1 MTCSELLARLD
12 DLLDGALGPEERV
25 EIDRHLSLCVGCRNE
40 AEARAAVQSRIDG
53 LARWVDPPRDLWP
66 GIVGRIERQ
75 KVERGRFGSRARRF
89 ALAAAAAAVVA
100 AAMLAAYTVGR
111 RQSQPVITA
120 VDPTPSVV
128 AASFD
133 ANSLAAIESEFRHAR
148 TELLVILEQRRHQLS
163 PETLLVVDSNLQL
176 IDGAIDEIT
185 LALGRDPDNPQL
197 SHRLAAVYRQQI
209 ELLRTATGLPSEI

>member
-12 DLLDGALGPEERV
+12 DLLDGALAPEERV
-25 EIDRHLSLCVGCRNE
+25 EINRHLSLCAGCRNE
-40 AEARAAVQSRIDG
+40 AEARAAVQSRVDG

-66 GIVGRIERQ
+66 GIVGRIELQ
-75 KVERGRFGSRARRF
+75 KVERGRFGSRARRV

-111 RQSQPVITA
+111 RQSQPMITA
-120 VDPTPSVV
+120 LDP
-128 AASFD
+128 
-133 ANSLAAIESEFRHAR
+133 SEFRHAR

-163 PETLLVVDSNLQL
+163 PETLRVVDSNLQL